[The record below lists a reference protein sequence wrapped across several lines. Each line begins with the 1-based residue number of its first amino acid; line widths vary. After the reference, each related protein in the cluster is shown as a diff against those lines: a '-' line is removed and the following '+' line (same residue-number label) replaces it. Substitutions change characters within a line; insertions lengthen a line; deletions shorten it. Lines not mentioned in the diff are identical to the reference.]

1 MVLNWKTFQ
10 QQFIVSMLSCH
21 IMITYPPCKCDF
33 LANFTNKEKMNY
45 HCWPPISH
53 LRKQPSQLLILA
65 HWVSIPGVPR
75 SKPLGGSKID
85 SVFHPSKVDKMST
98 TNSLGLVV
106 KNKLSSQSGS
116 VALRRWNSIHKN
128 GP

>member
-1 MVLNWKTFQ
+1 MP
-10 QQFIVSMLSCH
+10 SCH
-21 IMITYPPCKCDF
+21 IMITYPTCKCVF
-33 LANFTNKEKMNY
+33 LANFTNKEKMNW
-45 HCWPPISH
+45 HCWPPISPF
-53 LRKQPSQLLILA
+53 RSQASPLLILA

-98 TNSLGLVV
+98 TNSLGLKV
-106 KNKLSSQSGS
+106 KSKLSHHSGS
-116 VALRRWNSIHKN
+116 VALRQWNSIHKN